1 MPTYYNSERSPNCL
15 KTKILLN
22 ELGIDYEQKDFQMS
36 ELGGPEFTDKFPN
49 AKVPAIEYDGQVI
62 AESGAIALYLTER
75 HGGPVPMDPKAR
87 ALMYQAMNF
96 ESALLAPV
104 IGGMGIF
111 GELGKPEG
119 ERDMARVEKLMPE
132 AQRIAHVLGTVLGDR
147 DYFAGDFSIA
157 DIQIYAG
164 TTKAIQYQV
173 FNTPPQNL
181 VDWNARM
188 GERPTVKEAAQN
200 YVGYRD

>member
-1 MPTYYNSERSPNCL
+1 MLTYYNCDSSPNCF

-22 ELGIDYEQKDFQMS
+22 ELGIDYEQRDFQMS
-36 ELGGPEFTDKFPN
+36 ELSGPEFSAKFPN
-49 AKVPAIEYDGQVI
+49 SKVPAIEDDGQVI

-75 HGGPVPMDPKAR
+75 HGGPVPKDSKAR
-87 ALMYQAMNF
+87 ALMHQAMNF

-104 IGGMGIF
+104 IGGTGIF
-111 GELGKPEG
+111 GELGRPEG

-132 AQRIAHVLGTVLGDR
+132 AQRVAHVLGTVLGDR

-157 DIQIYAG
+157 DIQLYAG

-173 FNTPPQNL
+173 FKNPPQNL

-188 GERPTVKEAAQN
+188 GARPTVKDAAQH
-200 YVGYRD
+200 YDGYRD